1 VTGFITVFQRLNLRH
16 FKEKRLRTLLTVSG
30 VGAGVMLVF
39 SIGLINTTLIESIRS
54 SVRALAG
61 EAEIEVATADRN
73 GLPQTGVQK
82 IAAVEGVDK
91 AVPILRATTTMEGR
105 TNSDRPLIIGI
116 TPEFVSLFPREA
128 GEFGRLSLTGGF
140 GAADRGILLS
150 QPVARDIGVR
160 LGDRVVVETPS
171 GPKELS
177 ITGRLTGSAVGFL
190 NGGRIGVML
199 LPAAQ
204 ETFDRPG
211 KVDSIYVV
219 TDRDTSVAD
228 VEERIS
234 TVVQSGAVI
243 GPPGERGAAF
253 EDTVGSVAVLTSLA
267 GTVALLVA
275 VFVVFNTMSMSL
287 AERRREISMSL
298 ALGTSARQMFA
309 AFLTEAAVLGLIAS
323 LGGLAAGYGL
333 AHVLMERVIE
343 GFPVLPI
350 SGSTTVV
357 VAPDQVVLAL
367 LGGLGVSI
375 AGAFVPAR
383 RVLQVAPVE
392 SLRPEASYEWS
403 GVTARPSLRKTFAVA
418 VVLAAVS
425 VSTSLAYIFL
435 FREQRWLVNLGLVF
449 GLTAITALLIRA
461 VPFAVEVVRPAF
473 GRVFGTVGR
482 LAVDALAKN
491 PGRTTFTV
499 AALTLTLGMVIGVGS
514 ALGSYQSELYRSA
527 RQWLGAELYVT
538 ANSYRPL
545 GADQPLQGE
554 LRAKLID
561 VEGVDAI
568 YPVRYAF
575 LQLGR
580 EQMMMYAIPA
590 ARAAREGFGQLS
602 TVGGAVDHNK
612 FIQSLASGRV
622 FIARFTA
629 EQQGWE
635 TGDRIELPTPE
646 GTRVFVVGGI
656 FDDLNSFQSMFIEHD
671 VYKRFW
677 NDTSVDRLGV
687 VIEEGA
693 SLEAVRDRLQQ
704 VVRAEDA
711 PARVLSQEQAVGQL
725 ANIVE
730 GLFQMARGIQFAALV
745 VALLTIANTM
755 FTAVLERRWEMGL
768 QRAIGMARSQM
779 SRSLLLETGAIGLIG
794 GVGAIVM
801 GTATGFLMTQLME
814 AQYAWRVPYQVP
826 VGLIAVSVIA
836 GIGIALAA
844 GFLPTRLAVRVPI
857 IESLRYE

>member
-1 VTGFITVFQRLNLRH
+1 VTGFITILQKLNLRH

-73 GLPQTGVQK
+73 GLPQNAVQQ
-82 IAAVEGVDK
+82 IAEVEGVDK
-91 AVPILRATTTMEGR
+91 AVPLLRATTTLEGR
-105 TNSDRPLIIGI
+105 SARDRPLIIGI
-116 TPEFVSLFPREA
+116 TPDFITLFPRAA

-140 GAADRGILLS
+140 GAADRGLLLS
-150 QPVARDIGVR
+150 QPVARDVGAD
-160 LGDRVVVETPS
+160 LGDRVRVETPS
-171 GPKELS
+171 GPKQIS
-177 ITGRLTGSAVGFL
+177 VTGRLSGSAVEFL

-204 ETFDRPG
+204 ETFDRVD

-219 TDRDTSVAD
+219 TDRDAEVAD
-228 VEERIS
+228 VEDRIS
-234 TVVQSGAVI
+234 AVVQSGAIV

-287 AERRREISMSL
+287 AERRREISMAL
-298 ALGTSARQMFA
+298 ALGSSERQMFA
-309 AFLTEAAVLGLIAS
+309 AFLTEAAVLGLVAS
-323 LGGLAAGYGL
+323 GVGLVAGYGL

-357 VAPDQVVLAL
+357 VAPEQVALAL
-367 LGGLGVSI
+367 VGGLAVSI
-375 AGAFVPAR
+375 VGAFVPAR

-403 GVTARPSLRKTFAVA
+403 GVTGRPSLRKTF
-418 VVLAAVS
+418 VVWVLLTAVS
-425 VSTSLAYIFL
+425 VATTLAYVFA
-435 FREQRWLVNLGLVF
+435 FRDQRWLVNLGLVF
-449 GLTAITALLIRA
+449 GLTAITTLLVRA
-461 VPFAVEVVRPAF
+461 VPFAVEVIRPLF
-473 GRVFGTVGR
+473 GRFFGTVGR

-554 LRAKLID
+554 LRQKLIG
-561 VEGVDAI
+561 VEGVDAV

-590 ARAAREGFGQLS
+590 ARAAREGFGGLS
-602 TVGGAVDHNK
+602 TVSGVDHDK
-612 FIQSLASGRV
+612 FIDGVASGQV
-622 FIARFTA
+622 FIARLTA
-629 EQQGWE
+629 ERQGWE
-635 TGDRIELPTPE
+635 TGQRIELPTPE
-646 GTRVFVVGGI
+646 GVREFVVGGI

-671 VYKRFW
+671 VYERFW
-677 NDTSVDRLGV
+677 NDTSVDRLGIV
-687 VIEEGA
+687 VEEGT
-693 SLEAVRDRLQQ
+693 SVDVVRDRLEQAVQ
-704 VVRAEDA
+704 VEDA
-711 PARVLSQEQAVGQL
+711 PARVLDQEQAVGQL

-779 SRSLLLETGAIGLIG
+779 SRSLLLETGGIGLIG

-801 GTATGFLMTQLME
+801 GTATGFLMTRLME
-814 AQYAWRVPYQVP
+814 AQYAWRVPYQAP
-826 VGLIAVSVIA
+826 IGLIALSVVA